1 MVTSVF
7 PVRVRKVGE
16 RRVHEIMGAERDN
29 TRYEV
34 RTYGKS
40 GWNYCMFRL
49 GGVFEN
55 CERLDVPLA
64 IQRIPAAPK

>member
-1 MVTSVF
+1 
-7 PVRVRKVGE
+7 
-16 RRVHEIMGAERDN
+16 MGAERDN
-29 TRYEV
+29 TRHEV

-55 CERLDVPLA
+55 CERLDIPLV